1 MSSNPIDS
9 AIDKDALIASLVE
22 ETRRLQAT
30 VSNLEE
36 KIRLGESF
44 DTTFAASKY
53 SSDGEGAYGEIP
65 QTGMPA
71 KHVVSLMCHLQMRR
85 VPLGNTKHIFH
96 LICTQARIIDN
107 VHLCDF
113 NPLLNTS
120 SYVNV
125 TAEDEEK
132 AVALM
137 GSQINIADASVYPAS
152 IELHNKTVNMI
163 ANLWHAPKPA
173 HGHNYTGAG
182 TVGSTEACLLAGL
195 AHKFRWRKWYAEKH
209 GLTDNEVLAVRPNLV
224 ISSAYQAAWEKLFR
238 YFDIEPK
245 IVKPDLINDK
255 MVINAHELVA
265 QVDEKTIAVV
275 GILGNHYN
283 GAYDP
288 IWDINDELEVLNAQ
302 KGWQVGIHVDAASG
316 GFIAPFQELSGK
328 GTPRPFDFRLPNVLS
343 ISSSGHK
350 FGESICGTGW
360 IVFRQRED
368 LAEHIAVTVTYLG
381 GSSDSLTLNF
391 SRPASGPYVQFFKL
405 LRLGKEGYMKKVEN
419 QMSVAAYLRNFI
431 ASLTH
436 PSGHKRFQILD
447 GGDTCCLPV
456 VSARLN
462 PDLGLHYDDKDF
474 QHALSESHWYVS
486 GYSLGFENP
495 ATFEFEDLFTDV
507 DQASTMFRIVVK
519 SNLSMGLAQNLANK
533 IKETLL
539 VLDSLDEGYESVKQ
553 RMLMLQAKAKVLD
566 ELPKIKGPKDKRLK
580 ALAKTVIFKK
590 HMERK
595 SAERSNIS
603 GYFVSQHTC

>member
-1 MSSNPIDS
+1 MMYDGT
-9 AIDKDALIASLVE
+9 IDKDAIISSLVE
-22 ETRRLQAT
+22 ETRKLRAT
-30 VSNLEE
+30 LSKLEE
-36 KIRLGESF
+36 KIEHGEAF

-53 SSDGEGAYGEIP
+53 ASLHLKRGEIP
-65 QTGMPA
+65 SDGMPA
-71 KHVVSLMCHLQMRR
+71 KHVAR
-85 VPLGNTKHIFH
+85 
-96 LICTQARIIDN
+96 LIND

-125 TAEDEEK
+125 TAEEEEQ
-132 AVALM
+132 AVALI
-137 GSQINIADASVYPAS
+137 GAQINIADASVYPSS
-152 IELHNKTVNMI
+152 IELHNSTVNMI
-163 ANLWHAPKPA
+163 ANLWHAPEPPN
-173 HGHNYTGAG
+173 GQDYVGSG

-195 AHKFRWRKWYAEKH
+195 ALKFRWRKWYAKRH
-209 GLTDNEVLAVRPNLV
+209 NLTDSEILAVRPNLV

-238 YFDIEPK
+238 YFDVEAK
-245 IVKPDLINDK
+245 IVKPNLLNDK
-255 MVINAHELVA
+255 MAVNAKKLVA
-265 QVDEKTIAVV
+265 QCDERTIAVV

-283 GAYDP
+283 GNYDP
-288 IWDINDELEVLNAQ
+288 IWDIDKEINLLNAEN
-302 KGWQVGIHVDAASG
+302 GWQIGIHVDAASG
-316 GFIAPFQELSGK
+316 GFVAPFQELSGK
-328 GTPRPFDFRLPNVLS
+328 GTPGHYDFRLPNVLS

-391 SRPASGPYVQFFKL
+391 SRPASGPYVQFYKL
-405 LRLGKEGYMKKVEN
+405 MRLGKEGYMTKVEN
-419 QMSVAAYLRNFI
+419 QMKVAAYLRKFI
-431 ASLTH
+431 SNLTH
-436 PSGHKRFQILD
+436 PNGRKRFQILD

-462 PDLGLHYDDKDF
+462 PDLGLHYDDKDL

-519 SNLSMGLAQNLANK
+519 SNLSQGLAENLAYK
-533 IKETLL
+533 LKETLA
-539 VLDSLDEGYESVKQ
+539 VLDDLDEGYEGVKQ
-553 RMLMLQAKAKVLD
+553 KITAMKAKAAMLSEIPQVHK
-566 ELPKIKGPKDKRLK
+566 PTDKRLK
-580 ALAKTVIFKK
+580 SLAKTVLFIK
-590 HMERK
+590 HVEHKGKERP
-595 SAERSNIS
+595 NIS
-603 GYFVSQHTC
+603 GSFVSQATC